1 MNVVLIEDEPLALEK
16 LSSYLQRYSADCQ
29 ILAKLSSVQQVLDYF
44 EITDAPIHL
53 VFSDI
58 ELTDGSVFHALAQ
71 LNIPCPIVFTS
82 SYDQYGLE
90 AFRHQAVEYLLKPF
104 TYQRFERA
112 MQNIKQ
118 LQIKLQT
125 IPESST
131 PEPSAYRQRFL
142 LRNSQNMT
150 LLKAADISH
159 IRAAGG
165 LLLATDNAGQC
176 HILHETNLQQ
186 LEQQLDP
193 AVFFRINR
201 SDIININFVSAIEAY
216 GKESLAAI
224 LDNNNEPL
232 VSSQSRT
239 AAFRKWL
246 NK

>member
-1 MNVVLIEDEPLALEK
+1 MNVVLIEDEPLASEK
-16 LSSYLQRYSADCQ
+16 LKSYLQRYNADFRVLV
-29 ILAKLSSVQQVLDYF
+29 ILSSVQQVLDYF
-44 EITDAPIHL
+44 EKTEMPVHL

-58 ELTDGSVFHALAQ
+58 ELSDGSVFHALPQ

-112 MQNIKQ
+112 MQNIEQ
-118 LQIKLQT
+118 LQIKLQMIT
-125 IPESST
+125 EPTT
-131 PEPSAYRQRFL
+131 PEPSTYRQRFL

-150 LLKAADISH
+150 LLKTTDISH

-165 LLLATDNAGQC
+165 LLLATDNTGQC

-193 AVFFRINR
+193 TVFFRINR
-201 SDIININFVSAIEAY
+201 SDIISIDFVSAIEAY
-216 GKESLAAI
+216 GKENLAVI
-224 LDNNNEPL
+224 LSNSNEPL
-232 VSSQSRT
+232 VTSQSRT